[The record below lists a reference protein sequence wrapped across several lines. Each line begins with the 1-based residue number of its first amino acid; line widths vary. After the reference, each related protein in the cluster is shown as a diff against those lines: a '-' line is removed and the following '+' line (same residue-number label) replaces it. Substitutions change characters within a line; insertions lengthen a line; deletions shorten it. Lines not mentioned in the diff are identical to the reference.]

1 MKGAPV
7 PESLTSTF
15 PHYDLGRFLTTVA
28 SNFVVKIHVLKWAA
42 LARLNMRTGRTS
54 EVSCSLVG
62 VLLKADDF
70 PGFSFFHGAS
80 ISGES

>member
-15 PHYDLGRFLTTVA
+15 PHCDLGFCSTTVA
-28 SNFVVKIHVLKWAA
+28 GIFCIQVNVLKWAA

-70 PGFSFFHGAS
+70 PGFSFLHGAS